1 MYSKQILG
9 ISKNRQFFTVFY
21 FFFIWNETKM
31 IKINFVLDL
40 DTCISMPWNEYNLN
54 PPKRLSISLT
64 LGIDFHYCWLLPIT
78 INEICMALIWTLIGS
93 CTMSYS
99 NQNHTMWDSFYIVQR
114 KTTLCE
120 TLCYSIKSTLC
131 ESALCETLW
140 IWIYSVSHSVDSHS
154 VDFYTVT

>member
-1 MYSKQILG
+1 MNIIFYRIWNTC
-9 ISKNRQFFTVFY
+9 KNNIYKTFKITHFCIY
-21 FFFIWNETKM
+21 NETK
-31 IKINFVLDL
+31 IYFVLDL
-40 DTCISMPWNEYNLN
+40 DTCISMPWNEYNLT
-54 PPKRLSISLT
+54 PQKHLSISLT

-131 ESALCETLW
+131 ESALCETL
-140 IWIYSVSHSVDSHS
+140 
-154 VDFYTVT
+154 